1 MSQLNINT
9 ISQREDKT
17 VHANHL
23 HLKIKGETINHVI
36 INTIRRIMLEELP
49 GYAFDVNKISIK
61 NNTSVFNN
69 DYIRNR
75 IENLPIPNLENKFDV
90 DEYESIRNIILNNII
105 QDKDDDINNYHL
117 LNMYLKKKNDSD
129 HIINITSDD
138 CEFYLK
144 GKKIKSIYNNPIL
157 ICKLKPNE
165 EIELSTVINKSIPL
179 QHSRYSLVGIS
190 CFEQVNENEYIFKYE
205 NRDQINN
212 KEIFNRTCKIIIFRL
227 KNFLSK
233 IKNQKFLNN
242 NHGKIILE
250 NENHTMGNLIAR
262 GLQDDKNINFAA
274 YKMDHLLIKELTIEY
289 IINNNKSINEILN
302 KTVNQQIKIYEEII
316 KKFNLLK

>member
-49 GYAFDVNKISIK
+49 GYAFDINKISIK

-90 DEYESIRNIILNNII
+90 DEYESIRNVILNNII
-105 QDKDDDINNYHL
+105 QDKDEDINNYHL
-117 LNMYLKKKNDSD
+117 LNMYLKKINDSD

-165 EIELSTVINKSIPL
+165 EIELSAVINKSIPL

-233 IKNQKFLNN
+233 IKNQKFSNN